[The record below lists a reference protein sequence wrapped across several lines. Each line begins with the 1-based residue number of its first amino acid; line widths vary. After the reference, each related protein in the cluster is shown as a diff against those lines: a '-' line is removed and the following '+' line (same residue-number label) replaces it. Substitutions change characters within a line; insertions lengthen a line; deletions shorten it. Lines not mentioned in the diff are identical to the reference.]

1 MFLEHLSLTD
11 FRSYAQ
17 VELVLTP
24 GVTVLV
30 GANGLGKTNLVE
42 SIGYLSTLSSHRV
55 SSDGPLLRFGT
66 ERALIRAQL
75 VRAEQKVVV
84 EIEIN
89 AARAN
94 RARIN
99 RANPIRARDILGICR
114 TVLFAPEDLA
124 LVKGDPGSR
133 RRFLDD
139 LLVVLTPRHAGT
151 RSDYEKVLK
160 QRNALLKSARAQHFS
175 RAGISDS
182 QLATLDVWDQHL
194 ASAAANLLA
203 ARLELLGRLR
213 PHMAEAYAQLTD
225 GSKLLRAEYRS
236 SLDQTLAERP
246 HLTHDGG
253 ASPELEAK
261 PGAEPAPGDGAEP
274 VPGVGVEP
282 DDLALLDIPELA
294 RRYRIELA
302 ASRSRELERGMS
314 LVGPHRDELELLLGQ
329 APARGYAS
337 HGESWSIALA
347 LRLASFHVL
356 DEDKH
361 VEGNQ
366 PILILDDVFAELD
379 AQRRRKLAAMVS
391 TAEQVLVTAA
401 VTGDIPQELAG
412 SKVQV
417 IPGGV
422 LPHD

>member
-1 MFLEHLSLTD
+1 MYLEHLSLTD
-11 FRSYAQ
+11 YRSYAQ
-17 VELVLTP
+17 VDLTLSP

-30 GANGLGKTNLVE
+30 GSNGLGKTNLVE
-42 SIGYLSTLSSHRV
+42 AIGYLSTLSSHRV
-55 SSDGPLLRFGT
+55 SQDGPLLRFGT

-75 VRAEQKVVV
+75 VRAEQKVMV
-84 EIEIN
+84 EVEIN

-99 RANPIRARDILGICR
+99 RANPVRSRDILGICR

-124 LVKGDPGSR
+124 LVKGDPGNR

-139 LLVVLTPRHAGT
+139 LLVVLMPKHAAT
-151 RSDYEKVLK
+151 RSDYDRVLK
-160 QRNALLKSARAQHFS
+160 QRNALLKSARAAHFS
-175 RAGISDS
+175 RSGVPEV

-194 ASAAANLLA
+194 AVVAANLLS
-203 ARLELLGRLR
+203 ARLELLNRLR

-225 GSKLLRAEYRS
+225 GSKLLRANYIS
-236 SLDQTLAERP
+236 SLADSSA
-246 HLTHDGG
+246 HDG
-253 ASPELEAK
+253 ASPTTFGVTEDSGESGEMDLSLFSVEELTDMY
-261 PGAEPAPGDGAEP
+261 GAE
-274 VPGVGVEP
+274 
-282 DDLALLDIPELA
+282 LT
-294 RRYRIELA
+294 R
-302 ASRSRELERGMS
+302 SRSRELDRGMS
-314 LVGPHRDELELLLGQ
+314 LVGPHRDELDLLLGQ

-361 VEGNQ
+361 VAGNQ

-379 AQRRRKLAAMVS
+379 AQRRKKLATMVA

-401 VTGDIPQELAG
+401 VAQDIPEELAG

-422 LPHD
+422 VPHE

>member
-1 MFLEHLSLTD
+1 MYLEHLSLTD
-11 FRSYAQ
+11 FRSYTQ
-17 VELVLTP
+17 VDLTLSP

-30 GANGLGKTNLVE
+30 GSNGLGKTNLVE
-42 SIGYLSTLSSHRV
+42 AIGYLSTLSSHRV
-55 SSDGPLLRFGT
+55 SQDGPLLRFGT

-75 VRAEQKVVV
+75 VRAEQKVMV
-84 EIEIN
+84 EVEIN
-89 AARAN
+89 ASRAN

-99 RANPIRARDILGICR
+99 RANPIRSRDILGICR

-124 LVKGDPGSR
+124 LVKGDPGNR

-139 LLVVLTPRHAGT
+139 LLVVLMPRHAAT
-151 RSDYEKVLK
+151 RSDYDRVLK
-160 QRNALLKSARAQHFS
+160 QRNALLKSARAAHFS
-175 RAGISDS
+175 RSGVPEV

-194 ASAAANLLA
+194 AAVAANLLA
-203 ARLELLGRLR
+203 ARLDLLNRLR

-225 GSKLLRAEYRS
+225 GSKLLRANYLS
-236 SLDQTLAERP
+236 SLADTSA
-246 HLTHDGG
+246 HDG
-253 ASPELEAK
+253 ASPDTFGVADA
-261 PGAEPAPGDGAEP
+261 PGAGENVDLSLFSVEELASMYGAE
-274 VPGVGVEP
+274 
-282 DDLALLDIPELA
+282 LQ
-294 RRYRIELA
+294 
-302 ASRSRELERGMS
+302 RSRARELDRGMS
-314 LVGPHRDELELLLGQ
+314 LVGPHRDELDLLLGQ

-361 VEGNQ
+361 VAGNQ

-379 AQRRRKLAAMVS
+379 AQRRKKLAVMVGS
-391 TAEQVLVTAA
+391 AEQVLVTAA
-401 VTGDIPQELAG
+401 VAEDIPEELSG

-422 LPHD
+422 VPHE

>member
-1 MFLEHLSLTD
+1 MYLEHLSLTD

-17 VELVLTP
+17 VDLTLTP

-30 GANGLGKTNLVE
+30 GSNGLGKTNLVE

-55 SSDGPLLRFGT
+55 NSDGPLLRFGT

-75 VRAEQKVVV
+75 VRAEQKVMV
-84 EIEIN
+84 EVEIN
-89 AARAN
+89 ATRAN

-99 RANPIRARDILGICR
+99 RANPVRARDILGICR

-124 LVKGDPGSR
+124 LVKGDPGNR

-139 LLVVLTPRHAGT
+139 LLVVLMPRHAGT
-151 RSDYEKVLK
+151 RSDYDKVLK

-175 RAGISDS
+175 RSGVSES
-182 QLATLDVWDQHL
+182 QLATLDVWDQHM
-194 ASAAANLLA
+194 AAVAANLLA
-203 ARLELLGRLR
+203 ARLELLNRLR
-213 PHMAEAYAQLTD
+213 PHMAESYAQLTD
-225 GSKLLRAEYRS
+225 GSKVLRAIYRS
-236 SLDQTLAERP
+236 SLDPAGHEEQPGMYDGGSPDAVAEPADSSAPVEEDLSLLGAAELAER
-246 HLTHDGG
+246 
-253 ASPELEAK
+253 
-261 PGAEPAPGDGAEP
+261 
-274 VPGVGVEP
+274 
-282 DDLALLDIPELA
+282 
-294 RRYRIELA
+294 YRVELA

-314 LVGPHRDELELLLGQ
+314 LVGPHRDELDLLLGQ

-347 LRLASFHVL
+347 MRLASFHVL

-361 VEGNQ
+361 VAGNQ

-379 AQRRRKLAAMVS
+379 AQRRRKLAAMVAS
-391 TAEQVLVTAA
+391 AEQVLVTAA
-401 VTGDIPQELAG
+401 VGGDIPEELAG
-412 SKVQV
+412 STVQV

-422 LPHD
+422 VPNE

>member
-1 MFLEHLSLTD
+1 MYLEHLSLTD

-17 VELVLTP
+17 VDLTLAP

-30 GANGLGKTNLVE
+30 GSNGLGKTNLVE
-42 SIGYLSTLSSHRV
+42 AIGYLSTLSSHRV
-55 SSDGPLLRFGT
+55 SQDAPLLRFGT

-75 VRAEQKVVV
+75 VRAEQKVMV
-84 EIEIN
+84 ELEIN
-89 AARAN
+89 ATRAN

-99 RANPIRARDILGICR
+99 RANPVRSREVLGLCR

-124 LVKGDPGSR
+124 LVKGDPGNR

-139 LLVVLTPRHAGT
+139 LLVVLSPMHAGT
-151 RSDYEKVLK
+151 RSDYDRVLK
-160 QRNALLKSARAQHFS
+160 QRNALLKSARSQHFS
-175 RAGISDS
+175 RAGVSES
-182 QLATLDVWDQHL
+182 HLSTLDVWDQHL
-194 ASAAANLLA
+194 AIAAANLLA
-203 ARLELLGRLR
+203 ARLDLLNRLR

-225 GSKLLRAEYRS
+225 GSKVLRAIYRS
-236 SLDQTLAERP
+236 SLDLPKNADQSDTY
-246 HLTHDGG
+246 DG
-253 ASPELEAK
+253 ASPNTLGEPQAAA
-261 PGAEPAPGDGAEP
+261 GAAEDD
-274 VPGVGVEP
+274 VE
-282 DDLALLDIPELA
+282 DLSPLTIDELA
-294 RRYRIELA
+294 EKYRIELIR
-302 ASRSRELERGMS
+302 SRTRELERGMS
-314 LVGPHRDELELLLGQ
+314 LVGPHRDELDLLLGL

-379 AQRRRKLAAMVS
+379 TQRRRKLAAMVAS
-391 TAEQVLVTAA
+391 AEQVLVTAA
-401 VTGDIPQELAG
+401 VGGDIPEELSG
-412 SKVQV
+412 STIQV

-422 LPHD
+422 VPDE

>member
-1 MFLEHLSLTD
+1 MYLEHLSLTD

-17 VELVLTP
+17 VDLTLTP

-42 SIGYLSTLSSHRV
+42 AIGYLSTLSSHRV
-55 SSDGPLLRFGT
+55 SADAPLLRFGT
-66 ERALIRAQL
+66 ERALVRAQL
-75 VRAEQKVVV
+75 VRGEQKVMV
-84 EIEIN
+84 EVEIN
-89 AARAN
+89 ASRAN

-99 RANPIRARDILGICR
+99 RANPVRSRDILGLCR

-124 LVKGDPGSR
+124 LVKGDPGNR

-139 LLVVLTPRHAGT
+139 LLVVLLPKHAGT
-151 RSDYEKVLK
+151 RSDYDRVLK
-160 QRNALLKSARAQHFS
+160 QRNAMLKSARAQHFS
-175 RAGISDS
+175 RAGVSEV
-182 QLATLDVWDQHL
+182 QLSTLDVWDEHL
-194 ASAAANLLA
+194 AVAAASLLA
-203 ARLELLGRLR
+203 ARLDLLNRLR

-225 GSKLLRAEYRS
+225 GTKLLRALYRS
-236 SLDQTLAERP
+236 SLDASEEY
-246 HLTHDGG
+246 DG
-253 ASPELEAK
+253 ASPNTF
-261 PGAEPAPGDGAEP
+261 AEPGIANSP
-274 VPGVGVEP
+274 VQVEAA
-282 DDLALLDIPELA
+282 DFSLCTLDELVQK
-294 RRYRIELA
+294 YREELVR
-302 ASRSRELERGMS
+302 SRSRELERGMS

-361 VEGNQ
+361 VAGNQ

-379 AQRRRKLAAMVS
+379 SQRRRKLALMVAA
-391 TAEQVLVTAA
+391 AEQVLVTAA
-401 VTGDIPQELAG
+401 VGGDIPDELSG
-412 SKVQV
+412 STIQV

-422 LPHD
+422 APNE